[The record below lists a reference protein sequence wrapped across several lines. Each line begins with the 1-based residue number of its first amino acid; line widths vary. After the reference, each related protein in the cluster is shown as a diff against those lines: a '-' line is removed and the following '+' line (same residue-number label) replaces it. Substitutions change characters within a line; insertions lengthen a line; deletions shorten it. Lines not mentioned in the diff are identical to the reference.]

1 MRRQGF
7 ALVELLVVVVI
18 VAALVVA
25 YVGFRGRSEKAGP
38 ETVPAKAI
46 QKAESV
52 ECQSNLSQIRQ
63 LLQMEAMDSEQYP
76 ARIDQGA
83 TASISK
89 CPVSGK
95 PYSYNPQT
103 GQVWCTTPGHEKY

>member
-1 MRRQGF
+1 MRRHGF
-7 ALVELLVVVVI
+7 ALIELLVVI
-18 VAALVVA
+18 AIIAILAVA
-25 YVGFRGRSEKAGP
+25 YLGLRGKGTKMKP
-38 ETVPAKAI
+38 ESIPGKAI

-52 ECQSNLSQIRQ
+52 ECQSNLSQVRQ
-63 LLQMEAMDSEQYP
+63 MIQMEIMDSEQFP
-76 ARIDQGA
+76 ARIDQGS

-95 PYSYNPQT
+95 AYSYNPQT

>member
-7 ALVELLVVVVI
+7 ALVELLVVIAI
-18 VAALVVA
+18 VAVLVVA
-25 YVGFRGRSEKAGP
+25 YMGFRSKRDKAGP
-38 ETVPAKAI
+38 ETIPGKAI

-63 LLQMEAMDSEQYP
+63 MVQMEVMDSEQYP

>member
-1 MRRQGF
+1 MRHRGF
-7 ALVELLVVVVI
+7 ALIELLVVIAI
-18 VAALVVA
+18 VAILVVA
-25 YVGFRGRSEKAGP
+25 YMGFRGKGSKAGP
-38 ETVPAKAI
+38 ETIPGKAI

-52 ECQSNLSQIRQ
+52 ECQSNVNQIRQ
-63 LLQMEAMDSEQYP
+63 MIQMDAVDTEQYP